1 MKRRSMIGRFG
12 CGDSRRRTG
21 TSPLISDPYQHAD
34 IPSPLGS
41 APPRRMRSSTILLLT
56 LRALSQET
64 IKNLVLSGVGRLI
77 VMDDQKVSELD
88 LGSGLLL
95 REEDGDV
102 GKLVCLPSLLSVS
115 RRKKKKTRNNG
126 LMIVR

>member
-1 MKRRSMIGRFG
+1 
-12 CGDSRRRTG
+12 
-21 TSPLISDPYQHAD
+21 
-34 IPSPLGS
+34 
-41 APPRRMRSSTILLLT
+41 MRSSTILLLT

-77 VMDDQKVSELD
+77 VMDDKRVSEVD

-102 GKLVCLPSLLSVS
+102 GKLVCLDSRLSVQG
-115 RRKKKKTRNNG
+115 RREEEEE
-126 LMIVR
+126 

>member
-1 MKRRSMIGRFG
+1 
-12 CGDSRRRTG
+12 
-21 TSPLISDPYQHAD
+21 
-34 IPSPLGS
+34 
-41 APPRRMRSSTILLLT
+41 MRSSTILLLT

-126 LMIVR
+126 LMILR

>member
-1 MKRRSMIGRFG
+1 MIGRFDYG
-12 CGDSRRRTG
+12 ASRLRTG
-21 TSPLISDPYQHAD
+21 TNVFSFALRPPLLISRHL
-34 IPSPLGS
+34 S
-41 APPRRMRSSTILLLT
+41 MRSSTILLLT

-77 VMDDQKVSELD
+77 VMDDQKVSEVD

-102 GKLVCLPSLLSVS
+102 GKLVRFRFPAFSPIGKA
-115 RRKKKKTRNNG
+115 RKDES
-126 LMIVR
+126 MS